1 MEGTRIILNHFQGL
15 VSKLQE
21 TNSRIEKEQI
31 LRDYDTEENRRILWF
46 IFNPYIV
53 TGVSDKKA
61 AKYKSR
67 SVETVNYCKCETLE
81 ELLTYFTEHNTGRD
95 EDLILLKNFTDH
107 FPEFKNLIY
116 SIITKSIRIGVTSVT
131 LNKIYG
137 EGFIPQFDVM
147 LAQKYFDNPEKLVP
161 EGTEMILTTK
171 LDGVRCILI
180 NEASGAKLY
189 SRQGQL
195 FEGMVE
201 IEEEAKSLPC
211 GWVFDGELL
220 LDIDNLESKDLYR
233 ETMKVISADGEK
245 TNVIFNMFDM
255 LPEDDFQKGFCDQQC
270 RARKQMVNYYL
281 SQYNLPHIREV
292 KQLYVGKD
300 KSQITYW
307 LDKITSEGGEG
318 VMINIADAP
327 YECKR
332 TKNLLKVKK
341 FQTCDVLV
349 TNLIEGQGNFKGM
362 LGAVSIQF
370 IGPDS
375 VQYSCEVGSGFS
387 LEERKDFWEHPEN
400 ILNKIV
406 EIGYFEISSN
416 QNGTYSLRFPIFK
429 HLRPEK
435 TEISMY

>member
-1 MEGTRIILNHFQGL
+1 MIEVLRQFQEL
-15 VSKLQE
+15 VNQLQA
-21 TNSRIEKEQI
+21 TNSRLEKERL
-31 LRDYDTEENRRILWF
+31 LRKYDTEQNRRILWF

-53 TGVSDKKA
+53 TGVSGKKA
-61 AKYKSR
+61 LKYNSR
-67 SVETVNYCKCETLE
+67 FVETVNYCNCETLDD
-81 ELLTYFTEHNTGRD
+81 LLTYFTQHNTGRD
-95 EDLILLKNFTDH
+95 EDLILLESFVNRFS
-107 FPEFKNLIY
+107 EFRDLIY

-161 EGTEMILTTK
+161 DGTEMILTTK
-171 LDGVRCILI
+171 LDGVRCILV
-180 NEASGAKLY
+180 NNSSGAKLY

-201 IEEEAKSLPC
+201 IEEEAKSLPF

-220 LDIDNLESKDLYR
+220 LNINNLESKDLYR
-233 ETMKVISADGEK
+233 ETMKVVSSDGEK
-245 TNVIFNMFDM
+245 RNVIFNMFDM
-255 LPEDDFQKGFCDQQC
+255 LPEEDFQKGYCDQDC
-270 RARKQMVNYYL
+270 RTRKQMVNYYL
-281 SQYNLPHIREV
+281 SQYNLPHIKEV

-300 KSQITYW
+300 KNQITYW

-332 TKNLLKVKK
+332 IKNLLKVKK
-341 FQTCDVLV
+341 FQSCDVYV

-362 LGAVSIQF
+362 LGAVGVEF
-370 IGPDS
+370 IGPDNNR
-375 VQYSCEVGSGFS
+375 YSCEVGSGFS
-387 LEERKDFWEHPEN
+387 LEERKDFWKYPEKILHN
-400 ILNKIV
+400 II

-429 HLRPEK
+429 HLRPDK
-435 TEISMY
+435 TDISMY